1 LHFGRTAYDHGRL
14 SAEMAEEVSAVN
26 LIEPHTT
33 YTFAA
38 QAGINP
44 IR

>member
-26 LIEPHTT
+26 LIEPHTQ
-33 YTFAA
+33 FAA